1 MFVSELMKYETASVA
16 PGTTLADA
24 ARIMITQ
31 HISGLPVVEDERLV
45 GVITEGDLMC
55 RIEIGTDEKK
65 RSWIKT
71 FFLPGSVAG
80 DYVRTHGRFVRD
92 VMTTPAISVSPDT
105 ALADAANLMCDHH
118 IKRLPV
124 VWSDKLVGVISR
136 SDLLCSL
143 ARHLVQTNDP
153 FSEVD
158 IRRHILAT
166 LDSENWAPKT
176 GITIKVADGVVD
188 LDGVVISDNQR
199 RAIRVIAETTPG
211 VNQVR
216 DHLVFVDPTS
226 GISIPVA

>member
-80 DYVRTHGRFVRD
+80 DYV
-92 VMTTPAISVSPDT
+92 
-105 ALADAANLMCDHH
+105 
-118 IKRLPV
+118 KRLPV